1 MRDIKTDI
9 ASRLAAAGHAVDHSV
24 IEELAQHAEAAFASA
39 RAEGLEANEAEAR
52 VSALIDGWVAEGAR
66 LRHGT
71 RRVTVEPPP
80 TQAAFLAGLLHDVR
94 YAWRLAWRRPGPA
107 LVAALTMAL
116 GNGATTT
123 LFSVSWAVLMK
134 PLPWTDADRIIRLQ
148 ETREGATRTFPWVM
162 TNATLLAWTDAPSGT
177 IESVGAYQSPQG
189 VTVTDGAGPQRI
201 RVSSVTASLFD
212 VLRVPPFRGR
222 TFTSADEAAV
232 NVFVLAHDYWLRQF
246 GGSEAAVGS
255 TIALDGRSYEIIG
268 VLPPGVTFPD
278 RDTLAWTP
286 FRVQRSQSADGGS
299 SIQLFSAIA
308 RLKPGATARQA
319 ADEATARGSGLGD
332 PGMVAIALFGSKGE
346 PQVSAQPMLEAATAD
361 VRDGL
366 WLLLIAVGL
375 LLATATANVASVQLA
390 RAASRRRELAVRA
403 AIGAGSARL
412 ARQLIVEALVVG
424 LAGGLGGLVLALGLH
439 RALPVVLPPDF
450 PRVHEIA
457 LDPIVIGF
465 AMMVTIAASLA
476 FGVAPALQ
484 ARRMDLR
491 TGLSD
496 DAAATGA
503 GFSRTRTA
511 RMRAAIMAG
520 QVAVACILLIGASL
534 LVRSFEQ
541 MLGAERGYDSTN
553 VLTARIATPTGL
565 FTPERRAALVSRTLE
580 RLRARADVA
589 YAGTTSILP
598 LMGSEAMM
606 ALMLPEMPGQP
617 AQTIN
622 TSFRVVS
629 HGYFEAMGIAVREGR
644 TFDER
649 DTAASTPVLVVNET
663 FARRYLTDGS
673 VGRVLN
679 VSLYEK
685 LNGWLI
691 AGVVQDVRVR
701 GALTDPAQPEM
712 YVTFP
717 QVPGGLASQP
727 VIVVR
732 AQSDPAA
739 LAGVLRQVVTA
750 EEPAATIESVMTMEE
765 RVLNSLSRPRLYA
778 IVLAGFAAFALL
790 IAAVGLFGVL
800 SYSVAQ
806 RSRELGVRAALGA
819 RPSQIVGL
827 VLREGLVICAV
838 GLLIGM
844 ALAFAASR
852 WVSTFLY
859 GVAPHDALTFTLAP
873 VTLLSIA
880 VVACLIPARRA
891 SRLDPLRVL
900 RSS

>member
-1 MRDIKTDI
+1 MRDVKADI

-39 RAEGLEANEAEAR
+39 RAEGLEPHEAAAR
-52 VSALIDGWVAEGAR
+52 VSALIEGWVAEGAR
-66 LRHGT
+66 LRH
-71 RRVTVEPPP
+71 RSRAVTVEPPP
-80 TQAAFLAGLLHDVR
+80 AGSAFLIGLLYDVR
-94 YAWRLAWRRPGPA
+94 YAWRLAWRRPG
-107 LVAALTMAL
+107 AALLAAATMAL
-116 GNGATTT
+116 GIGATTT
-123 LFSVSWAVLMK
+123 LFSVSWGVLMK

-148 ETREGATRTFPWVM
+148 ETREGATRAFPWSM
-162 TNATLLAWTDAPSGT
+162 TNATLLAWTAAPSDT
-177 IESVGAYQSPQG
+177 IESAGAYQSARG
-189 VTVTDGAGPQRI
+189 VTLTNGAGPERI
-201 RVSSVTASLFD
+201 RISNVTASVFD
-212 VLRVPPFRGR
+212 VLRIVAWRGR
-222 TFTSADEAAV
+222 AFTPADEAAG
-232 NVFVLAHDYWLRQF
+232 NVIVLAHDYWLRHF
-246 GGSEAAVGS
+246 GGSEAALGR
-255 TIALDGRSYEIIG
+255 TLALDGRSYEIVG
-268 VLPPGVTFPD
+268 VLPPGVNFPD

-286 FRVQRSQSADGGS
+286 FRIERSQSAEGGS
-299 SIQLFSAIA
+299 SLQLFSAIA
-308 RLKPGATARQA
+308 RLRPGATASQA
-319 ADEATARGSGLGD
+319 AEEATARGSGLGD

-346 PQVSAQPMLEAATAD
+346 PQVTAQPMLEAATAE

-375 LLATATANVASVQLA
+375 LLATATANVASIQLA
-390 RAASRRRELAVRA
+390 RAASRGRELAVRA

-424 LAGGLGGLVLALGLH
+424 LAGGFGGIALALALH
-439 RALPVVLPPDF
+439 RALPAVLPPDF

-457 LDPIVIGF
+457 LDPIVVGF
-465 AMMVTIAASLA
+465 AVAVTIAASLA

-484 ARRMDLR
+484 ARQMDLR
-491 TGLSD
+491 TGLAD

-520 QVAVACILLIGASL
+520 QVAVACILLVGASL
-534 LVRSFEQ
+534 LVRSFGQ
-541 MLGAERGYDSTN
+541 MLAAERGYDATN

-580 RLRARADVA
+580 RLRGRADVLH
-589 YAGTTSILP
+589 AGMTSILP
-598 LMGSEAMM
+598 LMSGEAMM

-617 AQTIN
+617 PQTIN
-622 TSFRVVS
+622 TGFRVVS
-629 HGYFEAMGIAVREGR
+629 PGYFEAMGIPVREGR

-663 FARRYLTDGS
+663 FAKRYLTEGS

-685 LNGWLI
+685 VNGWLI

-712 YVTFP
+712 YVAFP

-750 EEPAATIESVMTMEE
+750 EEPSATIESVMTMEE

-778 IVLAGFAAFALL
+778 IVLAGFAAFALM

-819 RPSQIVGL
+819 GPAQLVGL
-827 VLREGLVICAV
+827 VLREGLAICAV

-844 ALAFAASR
+844 PLALAASR

-859 GVAPHDALTFTLAP
+859 GVAPHDALTFTLVPLA
-873 VTLLSIA
+873 LLAIA
-880 VVACLIPARRA
+880 AVACVIPARRA
-891 SRLDPLRVL
+891 AHLDPLRVL